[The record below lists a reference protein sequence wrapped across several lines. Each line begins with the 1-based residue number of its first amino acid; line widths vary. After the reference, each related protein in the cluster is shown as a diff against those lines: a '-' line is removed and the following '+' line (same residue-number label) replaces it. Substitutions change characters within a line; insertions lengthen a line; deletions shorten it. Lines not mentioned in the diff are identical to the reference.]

1 MRMLR
6 KLAIAVVLLAALAFF
21 ISYNVWRADQEP
33 VVSSPGPLELGRQHL
48 HQQLLQAQQQEAQ
61 VEKQAWNSPAQLRFL
76 LQAHQQRLAKLT
88 GNSQAGEIVAY
99 DQASIA
105 RLQKRIDDL
114 AAQAAAQAA
123 QAAAQPTTQPAASSA
138 HPRP

>member
-1 MRMLR
+1 MI
-6 KLAIAVVLLAALAFF
+6 KKIVLALVLLAALAVA

-76 LQAHQQRLAKLT
+76 IQAHQQRLAKLA

-123 QAAAQPTTQPAASSA
+123 QAAAQPTTPPPAGPA